1 MDHNLLS
8 AQEVA
13 DILRIARNT
22 VYELIKR
29 GELAS
34 SKVGKQV
41 RVSRT
46 EVEAYLHKSK
56 NTESTRSSAVP
67 QNHPSLG
74 STNPLLSSLTSD
86 EMVKGNELI
95 ICGKDVSLDILVDH
109 LNSLSNQIQ
118 IFRSYH
124 GSYNALF
131 ALYQGRVNVATAHL
145 WDGDTDE
152 YNVTYINKM
161 LPGIPALIIRI
172 GQRKVGFYV
181 PKNNPLHLTSWE
193 DLKRDDISIINRE
206 KGSGIRVLLD
216 ERLRLMGLSGAS
228 IPGYGREIR
237 SHLAVASL
245 VSRGAADLGLGSEK
259 GCQNIPEVLFVP
271 LQTECYDLIIRQ
283 TDAEKPQFKAMLE
296 ILTSDAFKL
305 DIQSVAGLDTT
316 QTGLIMTK

>member
-1 MDHNLLS
+1 MDHDLLS

-46 EVEAYLHKSK
+46 EVQSYLSKSK
-56 NTESTRSSAVP
+56 NTEATNLNTTQPSRLPLESNNP
-67 QNHPSLG
+67 LQPSL
-74 STNPLLSSLTSD
+74 SAD

-109 LNSLSNQIQ
+109 LNTLSNQIQ
-118 IFRSYH
+118 IYRSYL

-131 ALYQGRVNVATAHL
+131 ALYQGRINVATSHL
-145 WDGDTDE
+145 WDGDTDK
-152 YNVTYINKM
+152 YNISYIKKM

-181 PKNNPLHLTSWE
+181 QKNNPMHLTSWE
-193 DLKRDDISIINRE
+193 DLKRKDISIINRE

-216 ERLRLMGLSGAS
+216 ERLRLMGLSGES
-228 IPGYGREIR
+228 IQGYEREII

-245 VSRGAADLGLGSEK
+245 VSRGAADMGLGSEK
-259 GCQNIPEVLFVP
+259 GCQNISGVQFVP

-283 TDAEKPQFKAMLE
+283 TDAEKPQFRAMLE
-296 ILTSDAFKL
+296 ILASDAFKL
-305 DIQSVAGLDTT
+305 DIRNIAGFDTT
-316 QTGLIMTK
+316 QTGLIISK